1 MGQKAYE
8 SLGIRDW
15 VECYKMC
22 LLDLAWPWLLQTWA
36 YVSCGDLR
44 KTWFLKYSG
53 MDGGKS
59 RDHPSRELEAA
70 DGC

>member
-36 YVSCGDLR
+36 HVSCGDLQDLHMHVCASMYLHTR
-44 KTWFLKYSG
+44 KHAHTQ
-53 MDGGKS
+53 
-59 RDHPSRELEAA
+59 
-70 DGC
+70 